1 MSPTPNL
8 PYTSSLVELLI
19 SEMTEEINQLTATVA
34 SLSQDKLRLW
44 SLARRK
50 TGVTDAQLST
60 IIGVTPPMPSNEGST

>member
-19 SEMTEEINQLTATVA
+19 SEMTEEIDQLTATVA

-44 SLARRK
+44 TLARRK
-50 TGVTDAQLST
+50 TGITDAQLST
-60 IIGVTPPMPSNEGST
+60 LIGVSAPLPPDEGST

>member
-19 SEMTEEINQLTATVA
+19 SEMTEEIDQLTATVA

-50 TGVTDAQLST
+50 TGITDAQLSAL
-60 IIGVTPPMPSNEGST
+60 IGVSAPLPPDEGST